1 MDTGGNSLPSGAD
14 GKKRKVSYYYDPEV
28 GNYYYG
34 QFHPMKPHR
43 MRITHT
49 LLVHYGLLQNMTVL
63 RPNPARE
70 RDICRFH
77 ADDYVKFLK
86 TVTPETQQ
94 DYMMQLRRFNV
105 GDDCPVF
112 HGLYSFCQ
120 TYAGGSIGGAVK
132 LNHKQ
137 CDIAINWAGGLHHAK
152 KCEASGF
159 CYVNDIVL
167 AILELLK
174 YHERVLYVDIDIH
187 HGDGVEEAFYI
198 TDRVMTVSFHK
209 YGEYFPGTGNI
220 EDIGFEN
227 GKYYAVNVPLDDGI
241 DDESYQSLFK
251 PIMSKVM
258 EVFRPEAVVLQC
270 GADSL
275 SGDKL
280 GCFNLSVK
288 GHAECVRFMRSFDV
302 PLLLLGGGG
311 YTIRNVA
318 CCWCYETG
326 VALGTEIDN
335 MLPPNEYIEYFGPDY
350 TLHAPTCNME
360 NKNSCESLNKI
371 REKIL
376 DNLSKLQHAPSV
388 QFQERPPDTE
398 LPQADEDE
406 DDKMEEK
413 DPDSDVYVESER
425 VRMESVEPEEN
436 DKDDMKVYEHTREV
450 GSSSVEMTCLEGSI
464 SAAEV
469 IDAPHDKVEQPNSQ
483 NPHDQHDEMEL
494 D

>member
-1 MDTGGNSLPSGAD
+1 MDTGGNALPSGAD

-49 LLVHYGLLQNMTVL
+49 LLAHYGLLQNMTVL

-132 LNHKQ
+132 LNHKK

-174 YHERVLYVDIDIH
+174 YHE
-187 HGDGVEEAFYI
+187 
-198 TDRVMTVSFHK
+198 
-209 YGEYFPGTGNI
+209 
-220 EDIGFEN
+220 
-227 GKYYAVNVPLDDGI
+227 
-241 DDESYQSLFK
+241 
-251 PIMSKVM
+251 
-258 EVFRPEAVVLQC
+258 
-270 GADSL
+270 
-275 SGDKL
+275 
-280 GCFNLSVK
+280 
-288 GHAECVRFMRSFDV
+288 
-302 PLLLLGGGG
+302 
-311 YTIRNVA
+311 
-318 CCWCYETG
+318 
-326 VALGTEIDN
+326 
-335 MLPPNEYIEYFGPDY
+335 
-350 TLHAPTCNME
+350 
-360 NKNSCESLNKI
+360 
-371 REKIL
+371 
-376 DNLSKLQHAPSV
+376 
-388 QFQERPPDTE
+388 
-398 LPQADEDE
+398 ADEDE

-413 DPDSDVYVESER
+413 GPDSDVYVESESNSIPNR
-425 VRMESVEPEEN
+425 VRMKSVEPEEN

-464 SAAEV
+464 SAEEV
-469 IDAPHDKVEQPNSQ
+469 IDAPHDKVEQPNSK
-483 NPHDQHDEMEL
+483 NLHDQHDEMEQ